1 MRKNVIV
8 FLLLP
13 LMALQMLSAKETT
26 RIVMR
31 LQVKCTISK
40 PGMFAEYA
48 ERYLGVKDAITRPS
62 TEFAL
67 NDIML
72 YEQGKEP
79 EIKVE
84 KSDTAIRF
92 NMNCLGEEAL
102 QATSIPKMAERVAKQ
117 IYQLREARTALI
129 TGDMAVLPDGE
140 AMKTMLKRIDREER
154 ELVALFIGKQ
164 KSYTY
169 YKDIVVTPDED
180 AAYKVIARFSRLNG
194 IVDADD
200 MIGEPI
206 YMTLTG
212 KRVKAPE
219 LTPKQLKKV
228 YEWEYVK
235 GNVWLKV
242 MFEEKIEK
250 EIYIDEVKQFGAAI
264 PIL

>member
-1 MRKNVIV
+1 MRKRILIS
-8 FLLLP
+8 LLLP
-13 LMALQMLSAKETT
+13 LMALQMLSAKEVT
-26 RIVMR
+26 RVVMR
-31 LQVKCTISK
+31 MQVRCTISK

-62 TEFAL
+62 TEFAID
-67 NDIML
+67 DIML

-79 EIKVE
+79 EIKKE
-84 KSDTAIRF
+84 RIDTAIRF

-102 QATSIPKMAERVAKQ
+102 QATSMPKMAERVAKQ

-129 TGDMAVLPDGE
+129 TGDMAALPDGE
-140 AMKTMLKRIDREER
+140 ALKTMLKRIDREER
-154 ELVALFIGKQ
+154 ELVALFIGKR

-169 YKDIVVTPDED
+169 CKDIVITPDED
-180 AAYKVIARFSRLNG
+180 AVYKVIARFSKLNG

-219 LTPKQLKKV
+219 LTPKQLKRV

-235 GNVWLKV
+235 GNAWIKV
-242 MFEEKIEK
+242 MFGEKIEK
-250 EIYIDEVKQFGAAI
+250 EIYLDEVKQFGAAI
-264 PIL
+264 PVL

>member
-1 MRKNVIV
+1 
-8 FLLLP
+8 
-13 LMALQMLSAKETT
+13 MALQMLSAKEVT
-26 RIVMR
+26 RVVMR
-31 LQVKCTISK
+31 MQVKCTISK
-40 PGMFAEYA
+40 PGIFAEYA
-48 ERYLGVKDAITRPS
+48 ERYLGVKDAITKPS

-67 NDIML
+67 NDIHL

-79 EIKVE
+79 VEIKKE
-84 KSDTAIRF
+84 KIDTAIRF

-102 QATSIPKMAERVAKQ
+102 QATSMPKMAERVAKQ

-140 AMKTMLKRIDREER
+140 ALKTMLKRIDREER
-154 ELVALFIGKQ
+154 ELVALFIGKRT
-164 KSYTY
+164 SYTY
-169 YKDIVVTPDED
+169 YEDVVVTPDED
-180 AAYKVIARFSRLNG
+180 VTYKVLARFSKSKG
-194 IVDADD
+194 VVDVDD

-235 GNVWLKV
+235 GNAWIKV
-242 MFEEKIEK
+242 TFNEKIEK
-250 EIYIDEVKQFGAAI
+250 ELYIDEVKQFGADI
-264 PIL
+264 PVL